1 MNQQFSSQRTVAGL
15 GFLAC
20 AMTAS
25 LAHHLVKTNEKTLSV
40 WKAMECTAK
49 PEDMDAPE
57 CSICTDPITH
67 ETGQVKLAC
76 SHTFHLGCIGRWMTR
91 GSSNC
96 PMCRTEL
103 SEKEVIEDDAVS
115 SVSFSEHPQY
125 GTVEFLAR
133 YLGTST
139 GRAQIYLDTFHG
151 DTDSVI
157 EYTRYLRAYQDD
169 PFYIPPLERPHQ
181 PPMLPERNFVCQKEF
196 IRKRYWLRYR
206 KNVDYYHDRGYDTE

>member
-1 MNQQFSSQRTVAGL
+1 MLQPVGPPLPLLVWAVVSPTRLVW
-15 GFLAC
+15 
-20 AMTAS
+20 AMPTS
-25 LAHHLVKTNEKTLSV
+25 NCIDLTKTNEKTLSV
-40 WKAMECTAK
+40 WKAMEC
-49 PEDMDAPE
+49 
-57 CSICTDPITH
+57 SICTDPITDQ
-67 ETGQVKLAC
+67 TGQVKLAC

-91 GSSNC
+91 GASNC
-96 PMCRTEL
+96 PMCRTDL
-103 SEKEVIEDDAVS
+103 GEKEVIEEDAVS

-181 PPMLPERNFVCQKEF
+181 PPVLPDQSFFRDKNFA
-196 IRKRYWLRYR
+196 RKRYWIRYR
-206 KNVDYYHDRGYDTE
+206 KNAEYYVDRGYDTE